1 MFKKKKQQI
10 TSGQV
15 IIPGNHPN
23 PPEQHEVD
31 AAMLL
36 TRHYLCDVE
45 FILPVDDYLR
55 NSADIMMLGVT
66 WELKCPKGNS
76 KSTIQNQFRRGSKQ
90 ARNIII
96 DTRRTKLKYDVIEKR
111 VLVESRNRPYM
122 KKIILI
128 DKFDKIIE
136 FKK

>member
-1 MFKKKKQQI
+1 MIKGLKVLFLA
-10 TSGQV
+10 
-15 IIPGNHPN
+15 N
-23 PPEQHEVD
+23 
-31 AAMLL
+31 A
-36 TRHYLCDVE
+36 
-45 FILPVDDYLR
+45 
-55 NSADIMMLGVT
+55 VT